1 MYRRLALFA
10 LVLLPLPLQAQI
22 VVVQRNVYLYPEPST
37 ESDRLR
43 RLEPPEVAAL
53 LDTAKTG
60 GYYRVRTKE
69 GLEGWVW
76 GARVDVDLT
85 RGVNDEP
92 PTEYDRS
99 EWKQW
104 TDEDHDCQDTRQE
117 VLIRDS
123 SEPVTFESDRHCRVA
138 EGTWIDP
145 YSGDTL
151 TDPGALDID
160 HMVPLKNAFKS
171 GGWRWDFD
179 KRERYANDLEDRHHL
194 LAVKLGL
201 NRSKGSKGPEEW
213 MPPDTAYWCTYVED
227 WAQIK
232 ERWQL
237 TMTTA
242 ELAKVDSVEATC
254 Q

>member
-1 MYRRLALFA
+1 MYRRFALLAL
-10 LVLLPLPLQAQI
+10 LVLPLPLQAQI
-22 VVVQRNVYLYPEPST
+22 VVVQRNVNLYPEPST
-37 ESDRLR
+37 QSDRLR

-53 LDTAKTG
+53 LDTAKTD
-60 GYYRVRTKE
+60 GYLRVRTKE

-76 GARVDVDLT
+76 AARVDVDLT
-85 RGVNDEP
+85 RGFNDEP

-99 EWKQW
+99 EWKHW
-104 TDEDHDCQDTRQE
+104 IDADHDCQDTRQE
-117 VLIRDS
+117 VLIRQS
-123 SEPVTFESDRHCRVA
+123 STPVTFKTERHCDVA
-138 EGTWIDP
+138 SGQWIGP
-145 YSGDTL
+145 YSGDTV

-160 HMVPLKNAFKS
+160 HMVPLQNAFNS

-179 KRERYANDLEDRHHL
+179 KREQYANDLEDTDHL

-201 NRSKGSKGPEEW
+201 NRSKGSKGPEDW
-213 MPPDTAYWCTYVED
+213 MPPDTSYWCTYVED
-227 WAQIK
+227 WKAIK
-232 ERWQL
+232 EKWQL